1 MWYFHIKNSF
11 VISSQL
17 LSVTFSFSLF
27 FPSFRS
33 LSIRFSRA
41 VYGQFFL
48 DKCYLH
54 TAPLLTLFLYWGWTG
69 SVVKTISLNNGFND
83 RVSKVQNG
91 TDIYL
96 SKYSE
101 GAGHK
106 LDADYRGCPLSSSNK
121 GREHGG
127 DRVKLSRKYCCSLS
141 FFLHKA
147 FLLPLR
153 QKNLV

>member
-1 MWYFHIKNSF
+1 MWHFHMKNSF

-41 VYGQFFL
+41 VYGHFFL

-69 SVVKTISLNNGFND
+69 SVVKTTPLNNGFND
-83 RVSKVQNG
+83 RVSKVENG

-106 LDADYRGCPLSSSNK
+106 LDIARGRATSWTLITGAAHSLLQTRAENL
-121 GREHGG
+121 GETGLNYHGNI
-127 DRVKLSRKYCCSLS
+127 VVLCL
-141 FFLHKA
+141 FFT
-147 FLLPLR
+147 
-153 QKNLV
+153 